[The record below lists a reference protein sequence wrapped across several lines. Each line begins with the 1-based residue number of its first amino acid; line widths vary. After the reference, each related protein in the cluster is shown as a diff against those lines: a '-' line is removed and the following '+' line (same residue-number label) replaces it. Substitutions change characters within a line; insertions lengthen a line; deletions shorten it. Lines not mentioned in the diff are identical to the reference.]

1 MLQLSI
7 LLFETFLRLS
17 TSKMFLL
24 QSLLQAVLVHLQI
37 LRANCEM
44 LPRQRLRERG
54 MDRYDILMILIFRW
68 FNVCY
73 AQKFA

>member
-24 QSLLQAVLVHLQI
+24 QSLLQAVLVYLQI
-37 LRANCEM
+37 L
-44 LPRQRLRERG
+44 
-54 MDRYDILMILIFRW
+54 
-68 FNVCY
+68 
-73 AQKFA
+73 